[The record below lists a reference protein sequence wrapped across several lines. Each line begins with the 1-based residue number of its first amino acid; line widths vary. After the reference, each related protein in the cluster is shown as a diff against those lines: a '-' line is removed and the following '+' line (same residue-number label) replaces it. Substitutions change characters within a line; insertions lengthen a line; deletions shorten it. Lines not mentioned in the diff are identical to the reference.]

1 MRIGVFGATGVIG
14 QRIVAEAVS
23 RGHEVRAFTRNQSK
37 IPADASAVTWQVAD
51 VLDADSVT
59 TAITG
64 LDVVVNAI
72 NAGDDIPDAIANADV
87 LPSAARAL
95 LAALDRR
102 PSTRLLIVGGA
113 GSLEVQPGL
122 QVVDV
127 DGFTEQLPAA
137 LGVPP
142 EYSKVVLAH
151 REALNLYRLSNRD
164 WTYLS
169 PSAALVKSG
178 DRTGRF
184 RTGTNQLLV
193 MEDGTS
199 DISAED
205 LAMALIDEAE
215 RPQFI
220 QRRFTVGY

>member
-1 MRIGVFGATGVIG
+1 MIG
-14 QRIVAEAVS
+14 QRVVAEAVS
-23 RGHEVRAFTRNQSK
+23 RDHEVRAFTRNQSK
-37 IPADASAVTWQVAD
+37 IPADASPVTWQVAD
-51 VLDADSVT
+51 VLDVDSIT
-59 TAITG
+59 TAIIG

-72 NAGDDIPDAIANADV
+72 NAGDDIPDTIANAEV
-87 LPSAARAL
+87 FPGAATAL
-95 LAALDRR
+95 LAALDRH

-113 GSLEVQPGL
+113 GSLEVEPGL
-122 QVVDV
+122 QLVDV
-127 DGFTEQLPAA
+127 DDFAEQLPAL

-164 WTYLS
+164 WTYVS
-169 PSAALVKSG
+169 PSAALVNSG
-178 DRTGRF
+178 ERTGRF
-184 RTGTNQLLV
+184 RTGANQLLV

-205 LAMALIDEAE
+205 LAVALIDEAE

>member
-1 MRIGVFGATGVIG
+1 MIG
-14 QRIVAEAVS
+14 QRVVAEALS
-23 RGHEVRAFTRNQSK
+23 RNHDVRAFTRNQSK
-37 IPADASAVTWQVAD
+37 IPADAGSVTWQVAD
-51 VLDADSVT
+51 VLDVDSII
-59 TAITG
+59 TAISG

-72 NAGDDIPDAIANADV
+72 NAGDDIPDTIANADV
-87 LPSAARAL
+87 LPSAASAL
-95 LAALDRR
+95 LAALDRH
-102 PSTRLLIVGGA
+102 PSTRLLVVGGA

-127 DGFTEQLPAA
+127 EGFVEQLPIV

-142 EYSKVVLAH
+142 EYGKVVLAH
-151 REALNLYRLSNRD
+151 RDALNLYRLSNRD

-169 PSAALVKSG
+169 PSAALITG
-178 DRTGRF
+178 GERTGRF

-193 MEDGTS
+193 TEDGTS

-205 LAMALIDEAE
+205 LAVALLDEAE